1 MECVNTRNSRR
12 KGTVKIAGIL
22 LSVSFVISSTWFFKE
37 NDLHKPKYKNQLYQ
51 MSAMQNIFSV
61 NSNVHKLEDEKVL
74 LRVSTGKNGIKERKC
89 SECGMNF
96 YSTYECPHKETHIAV
111 TKEST
116 VTEIGEESIIC
127 SECGTVLEKR
137 IVPRKQS
144 TKGNA
149 NQTTSDTASK
159 EGNISD
165 GKQNKTED
173 AALENNM
180 ISVPQIGLK
189 SVFTQGPFTQNAV
202 DANDIL
208 LAYAF
213 GLGENDPFILGHNTH
228 SLKNLRNIQVGTN
241 IYLNLNGILE
251 TYQVVVSELGQATE
265 DQSDIRGINSGETI
279 YRNLGVKTLHMYTC
293 DHSVSNGRWI
303 VLAKKIS

>member
-1 MECVNTRNSRR
+1 MRNSRR
-12 KGTVKIAGIL
+12 KGIVKFAGIL
-22 LSVSFVISSTWFFKE
+22 LSVSFVICSTWLFKE

-51 MSAMQNIFSV
+51 MSA
-61 NSNVHKLEDEKVL
+61 KVL

-116 VTEIGEESIIC
+116 VTETGEESIIC

-159 EGNISD
+159 EGNISE
-165 GKQNKTED
+165 GKQNETED

-208 LAYAF
+208 LAYAYAF

-293 DHSVSNGRWI
+293 DHSVSNGKWI

>member
-1 MECVNTRNSRR
+1 MRNSRR
-12 KGTVKIAGIL
+12 KGTVKFAGIL
-22 LSVSFVISSTWFFKE
+22 LSVSFVISSTWLFKE
-37 NDLHKPKYKNQLYQ
+37 NDLHKQKYKNQLYQ

-74 LRVSTGKNGIKERKC
+74 LQVSTGKNGIKERKC
-89 SECGMNF
+89 SECG
-96 YSTYECPHKETHIAV
+96 
-111 TKEST
+111 
-116 VTEIGEESIIC
+116 
-127 SECGTVLEKR
+127 
-137 IVPRKQS
+137 
-144 TKGNA
+144 
-149 NQTTSDTASK
+149 
-159 EGNISD
+159 
-165 GKQNKTED
+165 
-173 AALENNM
+173 ENNM

-208 LAYAF
+208 FAYAYAF

>member
-1 MECVNTRNSRR
+1 MKKFFR
-12 KGTVKIAGIL
+12 KGSGEMLGLTYVTVFIVIL
-22 LSVSFVISSTWFFKE
+22 FIFMCTLFQLSFGLYDVNKMLMSSSRAAAVCTS
-37 NDLHKPKYKNQLYQ
+37 
-51 MSAMQNIFSV
+51 M
-61 NSNVHKLEDEKVL
+61 EDAQKQAELVAE
-74 LRVSTGKNGIKERKC
+74 ST
-89 SECGMNF
+89 S
-96 YSTYECPHKETHIAV
+96 THIAV

-116 VTEIGEESIIC
+116 VTETGEESIIC

-144 TKGNA
+144 PKGNA

-159 EGNISD
+159 EGNISE
-165 GKQNKTED
+165 GKQNETED

-208 LAYAF
+208 LAYAYAI
-213 GLGENDPFILGHNTH
+213 GLGENDPFILGHNTY

-241 IYLNLNGILE
+241 IYLNFNGILE
-251 TYQVVVSELGQATE
+251 TFIRMENCMLPMQTSMMKDRPSTFQRSEQ
-265 DQSDIRGINSGETI
+265 QQKII
-279 YRNLGVKTLHMYTC
+279 KP
-293 DHSVSNGRWI
+293 
-303 VLAKKIS
+303 KKIFLMLKKKLQS

>member
-1 MECVNTRNSRR
+1 MRFFF
-12 KGTVKIAGIL
+12 GH
-22 LSVSFVISSTWFFKE
+22 SSE
-37 NDLHKPKYKNQLYQ
+37 N
-51 MSAMQNIFSV
+51 
-61 NSNVHKLEDEKVL
+61 EK
-74 LRVSTGKNGIKERKC
+74 
-89 SECGMNF
+89 
-96 YSTYECPHKETHIAV
+96 
-111 TKEST
+111 
-116 VTEIGEESIIC
+116 
-127 SECGTVLEKR
+127 
-137 IVPRKQS
+137 IVPEALTDATEGSNLHITRQVSRGQNSKYQVIFDQESHNVLISAKWIILRKTNRRMYGGKRKQ
-144 TKGNA
+144 N
-149 NQTTSDTASK
+149 
-159 EGNISD
+159 E
-165 GKQNKTED
+165 TED

-208 LAYAF
+208 LAYAYAF

-293 DHSVSNGRWI
+293 DYSVSNGRWI

>member
-1 MECVNTRNSRR
+1 M
-12 KGTVKIAGIL
+12 
-22 LSVSFVISSTWFFKE
+22 W
-37 NDLHKPKYKNQLYQ
+37 
-51 MSAMQNIFSV
+51 
-61 NSNVHKLEDEKVL
+61 
-74 LRVSTGKNGIKERKC
+74 NGIR
-89 SECGMNF
+89 
-96 YSTYECPHKETHIAV
+96 
-111 TKEST
+111 
-116 VTEIGEESIIC
+116 
-127 SECGTVLEKR
+127 KR

-159 EGNISD
+159 EGNISE
-165 GKQNKTED
+165 GKQNETED

-208 LAYAF
+208 LAYAYAF

-265 DQSDIRGINSGETI
+265 NQSDIRGINSGK
-279 YRNLGVKTLHMYTC
+279 RF
-293 DHSVSNGRWI
+293 I
-303 VLAKKIS
+303 VI

>member
-1 MECVNTRNSRR
+1 MECVNMRNSRR

-149 NQTTSDTASK
+149 NQTTSDPASK
-159 EGNISD
+159 EGNI
-165 GKQNKTED
+165 G
-173 AALENNM
+173 
-180 ISVPQIGLK
+180 SVK
-189 SVFTQGPFTQNAV
+189 
-202 DANDIL
+202 
-208 LAYAF
+208 
-213 GLGENDPFILGHNTH
+213 
-228 SLKNLRNIQVGTN
+228 
-241 IYLNLNGILE
+241 
-251 TYQVVVSELGQATE
+251 
-265 DQSDIRGINSGETI
+265 
-279 YRNLGVKTLHMYTC
+279 
-293 DHSVSNGRWI
+293 
-303 VLAKKIS
+303 

>member
-1 MECVNTRNSRR
+1 
-12 KGTVKIAGIL
+12 
-22 LSVSFVISSTWFFKE
+22 
-37 NDLHKPKYKNQLYQ
+37 

-89 SECGMNF
+89 SEYGMNF

-116 VTEIGEESIIC
+116 VTETGEESIIC

-144 TKGNA
+144 PKGNA

-159 EGNISD
+159 EGNISE
-165 GKQNKTED
+165 GKQNETED

-189 SVFTQGPFTQNAV
+189 SVFTQGPFTQNA
-202 DANDIL
+202 
-208 LAYAF
+208 
-213 GLGENDPFILGHNTH
+213 
-228 SLKNLRNIQVGTN
+228 RNIQVGTN

-293 DHSVSNGRWI
+293 DYSVSNGRWI